1 MTQEIEKPTLFVD
14 CPSCKTSIQW
24 TEKFPDRP
32 FCSVRC
38 KNNDFIGWANEEQ
51 RIAGSA
57 SYDDIFSEGDLNDHW
72 EKVTKPF
79 SANYLIKSIT
89 LLID

>member
-1 MTQEIEKPTLFVD
+1 MKSEIEKPALSVD
-14 CPSCKTSIQW
+14 CPSCKISIQW
-24 TEKFPDRP
+24 TEKYPERP

-57 SYDDIFSEGDLNDHW
+57 SYDDIFSEGDLNDH
-72 EKVTKPF
+72 
-79 SANYLIKSIT
+79 
-89 LLID
+89 

>member
-1 MTQEIEKPTLFVD
+1 MYKNNQAVVLKNKRPRKKMKSEIEKPALSVD

-57 SYDDIFSEGDLNDHW
+57 SYDDIFSEGDLNDH
-72 EKVTKPF
+72 
-79 SANYLIKSIT
+79 
-89 LLID
+89 